1 MTARL
6 AAGRLRVLGT
16 GQSLPGP
23 AISNQHL
30 LTRISQNFGI
40 STRRGKAI
48 ASLIGIDYR
57 HHARDWLQ
65 RLEAPRK
72 GERNPDLSTLAL
84 RKAFADAALT
94 KTSCAETNLQ
104 YLIGHTT
111 TPASLLPPSIAE
123 VAMQLSHTGP
133 YMELRQA
140 CTGFANALQIAFG
153 LLNHADAKPVGIVG
167 SELGSVFLDPA
178 SLPNAPDQWVNLMQM
193 GDGAGAIILA
203 PDDDAEAASTKS
215 ATIESAFFGHLATN
229 QSGFSLAVGG
239 SDFPSIAAGSQTAHF
254 QHDFESVR
262 TGGAALFAAGFAAA
276 KQAGVKMSDLAYIL
290 PHQANG
296 HIGDWLA
303 REYDLPPAMFYGNAR
318 QVGNLGSAAIWVAL
332 DTLRHSGLLN
342 ASNKVLVLG
351 AEASQYMYGGFVY
364 THA

>member
-1 MTARL
+1 MSARI
-6 AAGRLRVLGT
+6 ASGRIRVLGT
-16 GQSLPGP
+16 GQCLPGL
-23 AISNQHL
+23 AISNHDL

-57 HHARDWLQ
+57 HHARDWQQ
-65 RLEAPRK
+65 RLEAPK
-72 GERNPDLSTLAL
+72 SGERNPDLCALAL
-84 RKAFADAALT
+84 RQAFAEASL
-94 KTSCAETNLQ
+94 AETNLQ

-111 TPASLLPPSIAE
+111 TPARLLPPNIAE
-123 VAMQLSHTGP
+123 VAMQLCHTAP

-153 LLNHADAKPVGIVG
+153 MLNDAQANPKPKPIGIVG

-178 SLPNAPDQWVNLMQM
+178 LLPNSPDQWVNLMQM
-193 GDGAGAIILA
+193 GDGAGAILLA
-203 PDDDAEAASTKS
+203 PDDETEDADSKS
-215 ATIESAFFGHLATN
+215 ATIECAFFGHLAIC
-229 QSGFSLAVGG
+229 QSGFSLADGG
-239 SDFPSIAAGSQTAHF
+239 SDFPSIVTGSQTAQF

-262 TGGAALFAAGFAAA
+262 SIGAALFHAGFAAA
-276 KQAGVKMSDLAYIL
+276 KQAGVNIHDLAYIL

-296 HIGDWLA
+296 HIGDWIA
-303 REYDLPPAMFYGNAR
+303 REYDLPPALFYGNAR
-318 QVGNLGSAAIWVAL
+318 HVGNLGSAAIWVAL
-332 DTLRHSGLLN
+332 DTLRRSGLLHAN
-342 ASNKVLVLG
+342 DKVLVLG

>member
-1 MTARL
+1 MSARI
-6 AAGRLRVLGT
+6 ASGRLRVLGT
-16 GQSLPGP
+16 GKCLPGS
-23 AISNQHL
+23 AISNNDL

-57 HHARDWLQ
+57 HHARDWQQ
-65 RLEAPRK
+65 RLEAPMP
-72 GERNPDLSTLAL
+72 GERNPDLCSIAL
-84 RKAFADAALT
+84 RQAFARASLAP
-94 KTSCAETNLQ
+94 TSLQ

-111 TPASLLPPSIAE
+111 TPARLLPPNIAE
-123 VAMQLSHTGP
+123 VAMQLSHTAP

-140 CTGFANALQIAFG
+140 CTGFANALQIAFS
-153 LLNHADAKPVGIVG
+153 LLNNVYAKPIGIVG

-178 SLPNAPDQWVNLMQM
+178 LLPNSPDQWVNLMQM
-193 GDGAGAIILA
+193 GDGAGAIIVA
-203 PDDDAEAASTKS
+203 PDVENNASFSKS
-215 ATIESAFFGHLATN
+215 ATIECAFFGHLATS
-229 QSGFSLAVGG
+229 QSGFSLADGG
-239 SDFPSIAAGSQTAHF
+239 SDFPSTVAGSQTAHF

-262 TGGAALFAAGFAAA
+262 SQGAALFHAGFEAA
-276 KQAGVKMSDLAYIL
+276 KQAGVNINDLSYIL

-296 HIGDWLA
+296 HIGDWIA
-303 REYDLPPAMFYGNAR
+303 REYNLPPSLFYGNAR

-332 DTLRHSGLLN
+332 DTLRHSGHLQ
-342 ASNKVLVLG
+342 AGDKVLVLG

>member
-1 MTARL
+1 MSARF

-16 GQSLPGP
+16 GQCLPGP
-23 AISNQHL
+23 AISNHDL

-57 HHARDWLQ
+57 HHARDWQQ
-65 RLEAPRK
+65 RLEAPHS
-72 GERNPDLSTLAL
+72 GERNPDLSAWAL
-84 RKAFADAALT
+84 RKALLDAKLP
-94 KTSCAETNLQ
+94 ETDLQ
-104 YLIGHTT
+104 YLIGHTA
-111 TPASLLPPSIAE
+111 TPARLLPPNIAE
-123 VAMQLSHTGP
+123 VAMLLNHSSP

-140 CTGFANALQIAFG
+140 CTGFANALQVTFG
-153 LLNHADAKPVGIVG
+153 LLNHVKAKPIGIVG

-178 SLPNAPDQWVNLMQM
+178 LLPNAPDQWVNLMQM

-203 PDDDAEAASTKS
+203 PDDETKG
-215 ATIESAFFGHLATN
+215 AYIESAFFGHLTTS
-229 QSGFSLAVGG
+229 QSGFSLADGG
-239 SDFPSIAAGSQTAHF
+239 SDFPSIATDSQTAHF

-262 TGGAALFAAGFAAA
+262 SSGASLFHAGFAAA
-276 KQAGVKMSDLAYIL
+276 KEAGVKINDLAYIL

-296 HIGDWLA
+296 HIGDWIA
-303 REYDLPPAMFYGNAR
+303 REYDLPPKMFYGNAR

-332 DTLRHSGLLN
+332 DTLRRNELMN
-342 ASNKVLVLG
+342 AGDRVLVLG